1 MWYKKI
7 SWFEIIVTPFSG
19 HVQIT
24 VTGLLKIEI
33 SYEKQEDKT
42 LKTLGFSVQTNLSSS

>member
-1 MWYKKI
+1 MIRNYSNTI
-7 SWFEIIVTPFSG
+7 FRTL
-19 HVQIT
+19 QIT